1 MSLSCGYLQTA
12 GEHGGKRRI
21 VMRAIT
27 DAVRVDNATVEHTL
41 QAINRIKHMLE
52 AKATEQ
58 GVDAQ
63 EIESGIERLMNC
75 EMPMRRTFGLK
86 TENNVRSL

>member
-1 MSLSCGYLQTA
+1 MCLSCGHLQTA
-12 GEHGGKRRI
+12 DEHDGKRRI

-27 DAVRVDNATVEHTL
+27 DAVRVDNATVEQAL
-41 QAINRIKHMLE
+41 QAINRIKHVLE

-75 EMPMRRTFGLK
+75 EKSMRRTFGLK
-86 TENNVRSL
+86 TENKVRSL